1 MIETI
6 DLWFSYADREVLKGV
21 NFRAR
26 RGEVT
31 VLMGRNGA
39 GKTTLLLHLNGLL
52 KPKKGE
58 VRLNGSK
65 IDYSKKSLLELRK
78 KVSIVFQNPEEQI
91 IAPTVWQEVVFGPA
105 NAGINIEKAEEA
117 LKLVGLEGYE
127 KRLCSQL
134 SGGEKKKLSI
144 ADAIAMD
151 PEFVVLDE
159 PTAGLDQLGFDA
171 TVELIEKLRS
181 AGKGV
186 VIATHD
192 FDLANKVG
200 DRFYYLEDGRI
211 VYEGETLNFELARR
225 IGIRTFGFGKIL
237 ISKGEGKIG
246 SEVVVSL
253 NGSTPDVQK
262 IKKLLEAILKASEG
276 HCVVIKF
283 ENGSLEKLK
292 ELLSGEMK

>member
-21 NFRAR
+21 NFRAK

-31 VLMGRNGA
+31 VLMGKNGA

-58 VRLNGSK
+58 VILDGSK
-65 IDYSKKSLLELRK
+65 IEYNKKSLLELRK
-78 KVSIVFQNPEEQI
+78 RVSIVFQNPDEQI
-91 IAPTVWQEVVFGPA
+91 IAPTVWQEVAFGPA
-105 NAGINIEKAEEA
+105 NAGIALEKVEEA

-134 SGGEKKKLSI
+134 SGGEKKRLSI

-151 PEFVVLDE
+151 PEFVILDE

-171 TVELIEKLRS
+171 IVELIEKLRN
-181 AGKGV
+181 AGKGII
-186 VIATHD
+186 IATHD
-192 FDLANKVG
+192 FDLAKRVG

-211 VYEGETLNFELARR
+211 VYEGESLNFELARK
-225 IGIRTFGFGKIL
+225 IGIRTFGFGKL
-237 ISKGEGKIG
+237 IISENEKID
-246 SEVVVSL
+246 SNFVVNL
-253 NGSTPDVQK
+253 NGNAPNMEK

-276 HCVVIKF
+276 HCVVVNF

-292 ELLSGEMK
+292 ELLGETK

>member
-6 DLWFSYADREVLKGV
+6 DLWFSYAEREVLKGV
-21 NFRAR
+21 NFRAK

-31 VLMGRNGA
+31 VLMGKNGA

-58 VRLNGSK
+58 VRLDNSK
-65 IDYSKKSLLELRK
+65 IEYNKKSLLDLRK
-78 KVSIVFQNPEEQI
+78 RVSIVFQNPDEQI
-91 IAPTVWQEVVFGPA
+91 IAPTVWQEVAFGPA
-105 NAGINIEKAEEA
+105 NVGIALEKVEEA

-134 SGGEKKKLSI
+134 SGGEKKRLSI

-151 PEFVVLDE
+151 PEFIILDE
-159 PTAGLDQLGFDA
+159 PTAGLDQLGFDSI
-171 TVELIEKLRS
+171 VELIEKLKN

-186 VIATHD
+186 IIATHD
-192 FDLANKVG
+192 FDLAKRVG

-211 VYEGETLNFELARR
+211 VYEGESLNFELARK
-225 IGIRTFGFGKIL
+225 IGIRTFGFGKL
-237 ISKGEGKIG
+237 IISENEKIG
-246 SEVVVSL
+246 SNFVVNL
-253 NGSTPDVQK
+253 NGNAPNMEK

-276 HCVVIKF
+276 HCVIVNF

-292 ELLSGEMK
+292 ELLGETK

>member
-21 NFRAR
+21 NFRAK

-31 VLMGRNGA
+31 VLMGKNGA

-58 VRLNGSK
+58 VRIDGSK
-65 IDYSKKSLLELRK
+65 IEYNKKSLLELRK
-78 KVSIVFQNPEEQI
+78 RVSIVFQNPDEQI
-91 IAPTVWQEVVFGPA
+91 IAPTVWQEVAFGPA
-105 NAGINIEKAEEA
+105 NVGIALEKVEEA

-134 SGGEKKKLSI
+134 SGGEKKRLSI

-151 PEFVVLDE
+151 PEFVILDE

-171 TVELIEKLRS
+171 IVELIEKLRN
-181 AGKGV
+181 AGKGII
-186 VIATHD
+186 IATHD
-192 FDLANKVG
+192 FDLAKRVG

-211 VYEGETLNFELARR
+211 VYEGESLNFELARK
-225 IGIRTFGFGKIL
+225 IGIRTFGFGKL
-237 ISKGEGKIG
+237 IISENEKID
-246 SEVVVSL
+246 SNFVVNL
-253 NGSTPDVQK
+253 NGNAPNMEK

-276 HCVVIKF
+276 HCVVVNF

-292 ELLSGEMK
+292 ELLGETK

>member
-21 NFRAR
+21 NFRAK

-31 VLMGRNGA
+31 VLMGKNGA

-58 VRLNGSK
+58 VILDGSK
-65 IDYSKKSLLELRK
+65 IEYNKKSLLELRK
-78 KVSIVFQNPEEQI
+78 RVSIVFQNPDEQI
-91 IAPTVWQEVVFGPA
+91 IAPTVWQEVAFGPA
-105 NAGINIEKAEEA
+105 NAGIALEKVEEA

-134 SGGEKKKLSI
+134 SGGEKKRLSI

-151 PEFVVLDE
+151 PEFVILDE

-171 TVELIEKLRS
+171 IVELIEKLRN
-181 AGKGV
+181 AGKGII
-186 VIATHD
+186 IATHD
-192 FDLANKVG
+192 FDLAKRVG

-211 VYEGETLNFELARR
+211 VYEGESLNFELARK
-225 IGIRTFGFGKIL
+225 IGIRTFGFGKL
-237 ISKGEGKIG
+237 IISENEKIG
-246 SEVVVSL
+246 SNFVVNL
-253 NGSTPDVQK
+253 NGNAPNMEK

-276 HCVVIKF
+276 HCVVVNF

-292 ELLSGEMK
+292 ELLGETK

>member
-6 DLWFSYADREVLKGV
+6 NLWFSYADREVLKGV
-21 NFRAR
+21 NFRAK

-31 VLMGRNGA
+31 VLMGKNGA

-58 VRLNGSK
+58 VRIDGSK
-65 IDYSKKSLLELRK
+65 IEYNKKSLLELRK
-78 KVSIVFQNPEEQI
+78 RVSIVFQNPDEQI
-91 IAPTVWQEVVFGPA
+91 IAPTVWQEVAFGPA
-105 NAGINIEKAEEA
+105 NAGIALEKVEEA

-134 SGGEKKKLSI
+134 SGGEKKRLSI

-151 PEFVVLDE
+151 PEFVILDE

-171 TVELIEKLRS
+171 IVELIEKLRN
-181 AGKGV
+181 AGKGII
-186 VIATHD
+186 IATHD
-192 FDLANKVG
+192 FDLAKRVG

-211 VYEGETLNFELARR
+211 VYEGESLNFELARK
-225 IGIRTFGFGKIL
+225 IGIRTFGFGKL
-237 ISKGEGKIG
+237 IISENEKIG
-246 SEVVVSL
+246 SNFVVNL
-253 NGSTPDVQK
+253 NGNAPNMEK

-276 HCVVIKF
+276 HCVVVNF

-292 ELLSGEMK
+292 ELLGETK

>member
-21 NFRAR
+21 NFRAK

-31 VLMGRNGA
+31 VLMGKNGA

-58 VRLNGSK
+58 VRIDGSR
-65 IDYSKKSLLELRK
+65 IEYNKKSLLELRK
-78 KVSIVFQNPEEQI
+78 RVSIVFQNPDEQI
-91 IAPTVWQEVVFGPA
+91 IAPTVWQEVAFGPA
-105 NAGINIEKAEEA
+105 NVGIALEKVEEA

-134 SGGEKKKLSI
+134 SGGEKKRLSI

-151 PEFVVLDE
+151 PEFVILDE

-171 TVELIEKLRS
+171 MIELIEKLRN
-181 AGKGV
+181 AGKGII
-186 VIATHD
+186 IATHD
-192 FDLANKVG
+192 FDLAKRVG

-211 VYEGETLNFELARR
+211 VYEGESLNFELARK
-225 IGIRTFGFGKIL
+225 IGIRTFGFGKL
-237 ISKGEGKIG
+237 IISENEKIG
-246 SEVVVSL
+246 SNFVVNL
-253 NGSTPDVQK
+253 NGNAPNMEK

-276 HCVVIKF
+276 HCVVVNF

-292 ELLSGEMK
+292 ELLGETK

>member
-21 NFRAR
+21 NFRAK

-31 VLMGRNGA
+31 VLMGKNGA

-58 VRLNGSK
+58 VRIDGSK
-65 IDYSKKSLLELRK
+65 IEYNKKSLLELRK
-78 KVSIVFQNPEEQI
+78 RVSIVFQNPDEQI
-91 IAPTVWQEVVFGPA
+91 IAPTVWQEVAFGPA
-105 NAGINIEKAEEA
+105 NAGIALEKVEEA

-134 SGGEKKKLSI
+134 SGGEKKRLSI

-151 PEFVVLDE
+151 PEFVILDE

-171 TVELIEKLRS
+171 MIELIEKLRN
-181 AGKGV
+181 AGKGII
-186 VIATHD
+186 IATHD
-192 FDLANKVG
+192 FDLAKRVG

-211 VYEGETLNFELARR
+211 VYEGESLNFELARK
-225 IGIRTFGFGKIL
+225 IGIRTFGFGKL
-237 ISKGEGKIG
+237 IISENEKIG
-246 SEVVVSL
+246 SNFVVNL
-253 NGSTPDVQK
+253 NGNAPNMEK

-276 HCVVIKF
+276 HCVVVNF

-292 ELLSGEMK
+292 ELLGETK